1 MKIQNSKLNIR
12 SAHNNESMIVFNCIY
27 KAHIRDLT
35 NNFAIF
41 ANLRSSMR
49 KFFTSIVALHN
60 GVVRKKE

>member
-1 MKIQNSKLNIR
+1 VRIQNSKLNIR
-12 SAHNNESMIVFNCIY
+12 SARNNKSMIAFNYIY
-27 KAHIRDLT
+27 RAHIRDLT

-60 GVVRKKE
+60 GVV